1 MASVRSE
8 QGSASSDLTHGGDD
22 TYGGDAYDTNTAA
35 VRGAYGGDAYDTNTA
50 AVRGAYDG
58 YYAKVTDKNSDSLY
72 AIPYGDEAYEA
83 VNYGGEGYL
92 AVGGAA
98 PVTCTPTGEYL
109 QVAAEQ
115 TTASTAPGAT
125 DGTGNTAAATHGQR
139 PRLESFYDGFADPQ
153 ATPALPSTSTN
164 GSADAT
170 TGVCTY
176 TGARACTSKID
187 VGRAY
192 CSTHSC
198 PSTGCGQ
205 SKRSKETMCTVCST
219 PDLYALNE
227 RTEPVGAGHF

>member
-1 MASVRSE
+1 MADVYSE

-35 VRGAYGGDAYDTNTA
+35 VH
-50 AVRGAYDG
+50 GAYDG

-125 DGTGNTAAATHGQR
+125 DSTVNTAAATHGQR
-139 PRLESFYDGFADPQ
+139 PRLGSVCDGFADPQ
-153 ATPALPSTSTN
+153 ATPALPST
-164 GSADAT
+164 
-170 TGVCTY
+170 
-176 TGARACTSKID
+176 
-187 VGRAY
+187 
-192 CSTHSC
+192 
-198 PSTGCGQ
+198 
-205 SKRSKETMCTVCST
+205 TV
-219 PDLYALNE
+219 
-227 RTEPVGAGHF
+227 